1 MDILDKIDSPADL
14 KKIQK
19 TKLPKLADELRR
31 MIVGTVS
38 KNGGHL
44 SSNLGVIELT
54 IALNYV
60 FNFPR
65 DKVVWDVGHQSY
77 AHKLL
82 TGRRKLFHTLRQ
94 DGGIAGFPRREE
106 SPYDVFNT
114 GHSGTSI
121 SAALGMAKARD
132 MRGDDNS
139 VIAVIGDG
147 SLSSGLAFEGLN
159 NAGSIKS
166 NLIVVLNDN
175 EMSISPNVGAM
186 SAHLSSI
193 ITGERYN
200 KLKKDIESVIKAIP
214 AIGEQIASFAHK
226 LDDGIKG
233 MFIPGRLFE
242 DLGFKYVGPIDGHNI
257 NLLIDTLKKVRKL
270 ERPILLHI
278 VTKKGL
284 GYLPAEERPDNYH
297 GTPPFDASNGNFN
310 REPSYTTYTKAFG
323 EALVHLAGENEKV
336 VAITAAM
343 MDGTGLKDFA
353 ERFPER
359 FYDVG
364 IAEQH
369 AVTFAAG
376 LATEGF
382 KPVVAVY
389 STFLQRA
396 YDQILHDVCQMNL
409 PVIFAI
415 DRAGIVG
422 EDGPTHQGMFDI
434 SYLRS
439 LPNMTIMA
447 PKDENEL
454 GQMLGTALTI
464 EGPVAIRYPR
474 GSGVGVEIDKEYK
487 KIPVGQGEILREG
500 TDCAIL
506 AVGNRVYPS
515 LEAAKML
522 EEKGISCAV
531 INLRFVKP
539 LDREL
544 IKEMSQ
550 KVKCIVTV
558 EEHLLMGGAGS
569 GVLELLD
576 DLFMVHPPIL
586 RIGVDDCFVEHA
598 NPDLLRERY
607 QLDANGIFKQTL
619 NFFNKCQ
626 KKHA

>member
-1 MDILDKIDSPADL
+1 MLDKIDSPADL

-44 SSNLGVIELT
+44 SSNLGVIELS

-60 FNFPR
+60 FDFPR

-77 AHKLL
+77 SHKIL

-106 SPYDVFNT
+106 SPYDAFNT

-132 MRGDDNS
+132 MLGDDNS

-159 NAGSIKS
+159 NAGALKG

-175 EMSISPNVGAM
+175 EMSISPNVGAL

-200 KLKKDIESVIKAIP
+200 KLKKDIESVIKSIP

-257 NLLIDTLKKVRKL
+257 NLLIETFKKVRRL
-270 ERPILLHI
+270 NRPILLHI

-297 GTPPFDASNGNFN
+297 GTSAFDLSNGNFN
-310 REPSYTTYTKAFG
+310 KNPSYATYTKAFG
-323 EALVHLAGENEKV
+323 DALVDLAKADEKI

-343 MDGTGLKDFA
+343 TDGTGLDSFA
-353 ERFPER
+353 KQFPKR

-382 KPVVAVY
+382 RPVVAVY

-454 GQMLGTALTI
+454 GQMLSTALTI

-487 KIPVGQGEILREG
+487 KILVGKGEVLREG
-500 TDCAIL
+500 TDCAIF
-506 AVGNRVYPS
+506 AFGNRVSPS
-515 LEAAKML
+515 IEAAEML
-522 EEKGISCAV
+522 EGQGISTAV

-558 EEHLLMGGAGS
+558 EEHLLIGGVGA
-569 GVLELLD
+569 GVLESLD
-576 DLFMVHPPIL
+576 DLGAGHPPIL
-586 RIGVDDCFVEHA
+586 RIGVDDRFVEHA
-598 NPDLLRERY
+598 PPDILRERY
-607 QLDANGIFKQTL
+607 RLDAKGIFEQTV

-626 KKHA
+626 PNDP